1 MLSDFPGI
9 SNIWSF
15 RRVKCL
21 VVGCMQKER
30 VWPVLACWSAA
41 APPSS
46 SSGLWRC
53 WWRGGWQDPPGC
65 TEAEADTGDL
75 PRWRWWCCH
84 SYLRSCH
91 VYGRTGLWW
100 LCEPSPHWYH
110 HTGLSARCQPTP
122 ATRHTPPGANT
133 SQWGEY
139 RHYPGKW
146 GKWQAHSG
154 EWGPAQCTKWGTKVY

>member
-1 MLSDFPGI
+1 M
-9 SNIWSF
+9 
-15 RRVKCL
+15 
-21 VVGCMQKER
+21 
-30 VWPVLACWSAA
+30 LACWSAA

-65 TEAEADTGDL
+65 TEAEAHTGDL

-91 VYGRTGLWW
+91 VYGRTWLWW

-110 HTGLSARCQPTP
+110 HTGLSARCQATP
-122 ATRHTPPGANT
+122 ATRHTTARRQHQPMREVPTLPRQMGEMTGPLRGVGA
-133 SQWGEY
+133 
-139 RHYPGKW
+139 
-146 GKWQAHSG
+146 
-154 EWGPAQCTKWGTKVY
+154 CTVH